1 MQIIISIIIIIL
13 SISTPVISSGED
25 NPINSVNLSA
35 EEGAALKQLNSVF
48 NHNTGV
54 MTLQRSSPDADQMHD
69 ATMMV
74 MDIRKRWNEWSPAFR
89 EIASGYFLSKPSLVN
104 NQSRPRTLMR
114 SGNTVRGTH
123 LLPNWVETAHF
134 NIEWGNNLL
143 KGDSG
148 SDSGKVVSCSAVF
161 NNGSACSGIPD
172 FIDKWADYLEE
183 VWAYETVQLGYITP
197 AGTDMYL
204 YDVYIANTRDNITG
218 NGDDLAPSLG
228 YNYLGLTVTYCDK
241 DYSQICK
248 DENSPESYSY
258 IILNSVYPDDLTM
271 KISAAHEFFHAI
283 QFSYPSIDEW
293 WFTPED
299 HWWIEATATWMEE
312 VVYDESNHY
321 YSRVRLWLRSPE
333 LSLKN
338 TGTSYSGHV
347 YGDVIFILYL
357 TDVSLKNREFVRDV
371 WESSESGFAAINNV
385 LASDK
390 YGNTDFESAFR
401 GFITLNAVADIGEAY
416 GGYEE
421 GKQYG
426 RAAVTGKHGVYPAI
440 STVSSSSAPHELGSN
455 YIQFLPPDNDDNSL
469 TVEFDGTDGINWA
482 AMLVKVRS
490 DGTGFERDDMGTDP
504 SFKTGCH
511 SIDGF
516 GSVYSEVFLVASVLI
531 EPTLMETAPYSYKAS
546 LDGSCPDTAN
556 QAISVALISETSTE
570 INDGADKRCFIAT
583 AAFGSSDSPYVQI
596 LRDFRDRYLMDSVY
610 GRLFVTEYYSVS
622 PTIAD
627 FIQNHPPAGAVV
639 RYALFPLIGITFL
652 LLNTSMTAMI
662 VVIIVLLYTYRV
674 VARHAFK

>member
-1 MQIIISIIIIIL
+1 MQIIIAIIIIIL
-13 SISTPVISSGED
+13 SISTPDISSGED
-25 NPINSVNLSA
+25 ILINSVSLSA
-35 EEGAALKQLNSVF
+35 EENAALKQLESVF
-48 NHNTGV
+48 NRDTG
-54 MTLQRSSPDADQMHD
+54 MITLQRSSPDADQMHD

-89 EIASGYFLSKPSLVN
+89 EIASQYFLSKPSAGT
-104 NQSRPRTLMR
+104 NQSYPRTLMR

-123 LLPNWVETAHF
+123 MLPNWIETAHF

-148 SDSGKVVSCSAVF
+148 SDSGKVVSCSAAF
-161 NNGSACSGIPD
+161 NNGSACSGIPPLVKKWGD
-172 FIDKWADYLEE
+172 FLNGSGGKQ
-183 VWAYETVQLGYITP
+183 TVQLEYSPP

-228 YNYLGLTVTYCDK
+228 YNYVRLYVTYCDK
-241 DYSQICK
+241 NYSQICK
-248 DENSPESYSY
+248 DDNSPESYSY

-293 WFTPED
+293 WLTPED

-312 VVYDESNHY
+312 GVYDESNHY
-321 YSRVRLWLRSPE
+321 YSRARLWLRSPE

-338 TGTSYSGHV
+338 TGRSYSGHV

-357 TDVSLKNREFVRDV
+357 TDVYLKNREFVRDV
-371 WESSESGFAAINNV
+371 WASDESGIAAINNV
-385 LASDK
+385 LAADK
-390 YGNTDFESAFR
+390 YGNADFESAFR
-401 GFITLNAVADIGEAY
+401 GFVALNAVADIGEAY

-440 STVSSSSAPHELGSN
+440 SSVSSSSAPHELGSN
-455 YIQFLPPDNDDNSL
+455 YIHFLPPGNDNNKL
-469 TVEFDGTDGINWA
+469 TINFDGTDRINWA

-490 DGTGFERDDMGTDP
+490 DGTGFERDDMEIDP

-511 SIDGF
+511 SVDGF
-516 GSVYSEVFLVASVLI
+516 GPVFSEVFLVASVFI
-531 EPTLMETAPYSYKAS
+531 EPTLKDTVPYSYNAS
-546 LDGSCPDTAN
+546 LDGTCPDTAN
-556 QAISVALISETSTE
+556 QTISVALISEAAPE
-570 INDGADKRCFIAT
+570 INNGSDKRCFIAT
-583 AAFGSSDSPYVQI
+583 
-596 LRDFRDRYLMDSVY
+596 
-610 GRLFVTEYYSVS
+610 
-622 PTIAD
+622 
-627 FIQNHPPAGAVV
+627 
-639 RYALFPLIGITFL
+639 
-652 LLNTSMTAMI
+652 
-662 VVIIVLLYTYRV
+662 
-674 VARHAFK
+674 

>member
-25 NPINSVNLSA
+25 NPINSINLSA
-35 EEGAALKQLNSVF
+35 EEGSALKQLNSVF

-148 SDSGKVVSCSAVF
+148 SDSGKVVSCSAAF
-161 NNGSACSGIPD
+161 NNGSVCSGIPD

-248 DENSPESYSY
+248 DENSPEYY
-258 IILNSVYPDDLTM
+258 IKQRLSGRPD
-271 KISAAHEFFHAI
+271 
-283 QFSYPSIDEW
+283 
-293 WFTPED
+293 
-299 HWWIEATATWMEE
+299 
-312 VVYDESNHY
+312 
-321 YSRVRLWLRSPE
+321 
-333 LSLKN
+333 
-338 TGTSYSGHV
+338 
-347 YGDVIFILYL
+347 
-357 TDVSLKNREFVRDV
+357 
-371 WESSESGFAAINNV
+371 
-385 LASDK
+385 
-390 YGNTDFESAFR
+390 
-401 GFITLNAVADIGEAY
+401 
-416 GGYEE
+416 YE
-421 GKQYG
+421 
-426 RAAVTGKHGVYPAI
+426 
-440 STVSSSSAPHELGSN
+440 
-455 YIQFLPPDNDDNSL
+455 
-469 TVEFDGTDGINWA
+469 
-482 AMLVKVRS
+482 
-490 DGTGFERDDMGTDP
+490 
-504 SFKTGCH
+504 
-511 SIDGF
+511 
-516 GSVYSEVFLVASVLI
+516 
-531 EPTLMETAPYSYKAS
+531 
-546 LDGSCPDTAN
+546 
-556 QAISVALISETSTE
+556 
-570 INDGADKRCFIAT
+570 
-583 AAFGSSDSPYVQI
+583 
-596 LRDFRDRYLMDSVY
+596 DFRRS
-610 GRLFVTEYYSVS
+610 
-622 PTIAD
+622 
-627 FIQNHPPAGAVV
+627 
-639 RYALFPLIGITFL
+639 
-652 LLNTSMTAMI
+652 
-662 VVIIVLLYTYRV
+662 
-674 VARHAFK
+674 

>member
-1 MQIIISIIIIIL
+1 MPVIIAIIIVLL
-13 SISTPVISSGED
+13 SISTPVLSSGE
-25 NPINSVNLSA
+25 NSYINHGSLST
-35 EEGAALKQLNSVF
+35 EESAALNHLNSVF
-48 NHNTGV
+48 QQNSSE
-54 MTLQRSSPDADQMHD
+54 MTLHRNIPDADQMHD

-74 MDIRKRWNEWSPAFR
+74 MDIRKRWNEWSPEFR
-89 EIASGYFLSKPSLVN
+89 EIASGYFLSKPSAVT
-104 NQSRPRTLMR
+104 NQSYPRTLMR

-148 SDSGKVVSCSAVF
+148 SDSGMVVSCSAAF
-161 NNGSACSGIPD
+161 YNGSACSGIPD

-183 VWAYETVQLGYITP
+183 VWAYEIVQLGYSPP

-204 YDVYIANTRDNITG
+204 YDIYIANTSDSVTG
-218 NGDDLAPSLG
+218 NGDDLTPSLG

-241 DYSQICK
+241 NYSQICK
-248 DENSPESYSY
+248 DDNSPESYSY
-258 IILNSVYPDDLTM
+258 IILNNVYPDDLTM
-271 KISAAHEFFHAI
+271 KISAAHEFYHAI

-338 TGTSYSGHV
+338 TGRSYSGHV

-357 TDVSLKNREFVRDV
+357 TDVYLDNREFVRDV
-371 WESSESGFAAINNV
+371 WESGESGIDSISNV
-385 LASDK
+385 LSTDK
-390 YGNTDFESAFR
+390 YGNRDFVSAFR
-401 GFITLNAVADIGEAY
+401 GFAALNAVADIGEAY

-426 RAAVTGKHGVYPAI
+426 RAEVTKKHGAYPAL
-440 STVSSSSAPHELGSN
+440 SSVSSSSAPHELGSN
-455 YIQFLPPDNDDNSL
+455 YIQFLPPGNDDNRL

-490 DGTGFERDDMGTDP
+490 DGTGFERDDMRTDP

-511 SIDGF
+511 SVDGF
-516 GSVYSEVFLVASVLI
+516 GSVYSEVFLVASVFI
-531 EPTLMETAPYSYKAS
+531 EPTLTETAPYSYNAS
-546 LDGSCPDTAN
+546 LDGACPDTAN
-556 QAISVALISETSTE
+556 QAISVALISEPAPE
-570 INDGADKRCFIAT
+570 NNDRPDKRCFIAT

-596 LRDFRDRYLMDSVY
+596 LRDFRDRYLMDSML
-610 GRLFVTEYYSVS
+610 GRIFVNVYYSVS
-622 PTIAD
+622 PSIAD
-627 FIQNHPPAGAVV
+627 FIENHPPARVVV
-639 RYALFPLIGITFL
+639 RYALFPLIGMTFL
-652 LLNTSMTAMI
+652 LLNSSLTAMI
-662 VVIIVLLYTYRV
+662 VVTIVLLSVYRV
-674 VARHAFK
+674 VIRHALK